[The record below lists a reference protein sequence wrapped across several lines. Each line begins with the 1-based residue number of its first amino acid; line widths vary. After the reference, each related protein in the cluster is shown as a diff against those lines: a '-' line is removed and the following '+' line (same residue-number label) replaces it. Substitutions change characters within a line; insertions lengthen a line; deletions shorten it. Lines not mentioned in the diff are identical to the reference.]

1 MRSNKKKVI
10 AFHQSGLEKRT
21 KCDFERSRT
30 AATRSTTYK
39 GSKNFKMLFFE
50 ENDVKNFDQNFDINS
65 PILRVYVENETQLKL
80 AREKRSRKTYW

>member
-1 MRSNKKKVI
+1 M
-10 AFHQSGLEKRT
+10 
-21 KCDFERSRT
+21 CDFERSHT

-39 GSKNFKMLFFE
+39 GSKKFKILFFE